1 MTRTYVVSV
10 IGKCPALLP
19 CAVDGCYRNPFYYY
33 YYYYTVVKHWANTLE
48 ITSSIASDTF
58 VQLLTQ

>member
-1 MTRTYVVSV
+1 MRVCVVNV
-10 IGKCPALLP
+10 IVKCRALLP
-19 CAVDGCYRNPFYYY
+19 CAVDGCYRNPLY

-48 ITSSIASDTF
+48 IPSSIATDTL